1 MNDATARLN
10 AALEG
15 RYVIERELGA
25 GGMATVYL
33 AADLKHERKVAVKVL
48 KPELA
53 AVVGAERF
61 LAEIKTT
68 ANLQHPHILPLH
80 DSGEA
85 DGFLFYVMPYVEGE
99 TLRGKI
105 EREKQLSVTDAL
117 EIAKKVAG
125 ALDYAHG
132 RGVVHRDIKPANVL
146 LSEQGEPLVADFGIA
161 LAVTQAGGG
170 RITETGLSLG
180 TPHYMSPEQATGDRD
195 VDPRS
200 DVYALG
206 CVVFEM
212 LAGQPPFASTSAQAT
227 LVQILTA
234 DAPPVTR
241 LRRTVPAHVE
251 SALARALEKLPA
263 DRFES
268 AAAFARA
275 LDDETYRYVS
285 SGASVAGVTDATGA
299 PPAGGRSALPWN
311 RDNRFAGLAVIGLVL
326 AALAAWGWLRPRPA
340 PVPGVPTRTQLT
352 GLEFR
357 VPPSGGW
364 RLAISPDGRW
374 IVAGNDPDLYI
385 RAADELSWRLLP
397 NTTGATNP
405 GFSPDG
411 QFVIFS
417 AGNEIRKVPITG
429 GTPLPVA
436 EGRTAH
442 WGTDD
447 TIVFARGDTLYRVSP
462 TGGEPAILLAPSP
475 GEGELIGV
483 RRPHLLPN
491 GRAVLFATASD
502 PFTSSIALFDLET
515 REVRVLVQSG
525 NQPTY
530 VPTGHIV
537 YGHADQSLMGVP
549 FDIESLEVTGAP
561 VPLLPELAVY
571 SGGASQYAVSSSGTL
586 VYDPEGDDLPGGG
599 VRLAHVTLGGDVTPL
614 PLSPGALSGPRVS
627 PDGGKVAYEDG
638 SDVRVYDRLT
648 GANPPIGDRP
658 GGRRIP
664 VWTVGGDR
672 LLLREGA
679 LGSSVTTAWSVDEGG
694 PTTTLGEGEGPT
706 FLDFAPGDTLAIAY
720 RSSGARNPDLFV
732 ARFQDD
738 VPTFEPLLTG
748 AWDEAGAD
756 LSPDGRWLAYHSNE
770 TGENRVYVHSF
781 PRLTDRHA
789 ISPGPGTEPAWSP
802 DGRRIYYRSGPGFYA
817 VDVTT
822 GPDFVVGPPRLL
834 FEDPRLGRTY
844 GAGWVRNWD
853 VGPDGEGFVMVL
865 DETRTEA
872 DVGDVNQRRLTD
884 VILVVNW
891 FEELRARMGS

>member
-1 MNDATARLN
+1 MTDIPPRLA

-15 RYVIERELGA
+15 RYRIERELGA

-61 LAEIKTT
+61 VAEIKTT

-99 TLRGKI
+99 TLRDRI
-105 EREKQLSVTDAL
+105 EREKQLPVKDSLD
-117 EIAKKVAG
+117 IARKVAG
-125 ALDYAHG
+125 ALDYAHA

-161 LAVTQAGGG
+161 LAVAHAGAG

-251 SALARALEKLPA
+251 GALARALEKLPA

-275 LDDETYRYVS
+275 LDDATYRYV
-285 SGASVAGVTDATGA
+285 VAGAGAAGRTGP
-299 PPAGGRSALPWN
+299 PPAGGRSARPWH
-311 RDNRFAGLAVIGLVL
+311 RDNRSVGLAVIGL
-326 AALAAWGWLRPRPA
+326 ALAAIAVWGWLRPRLA

-352 GLEFR
+352 GLDFR
-357 VPPSGGW
+357 VPINGGW
-364 RLAISPDGRW
+364 RLAISPNGRW

-405 GFSPDG
+405 AFSPDG

-429 GTPLPVA
+429 GTSLPVA
-436 EGRTAH
+436 EGAGAH

-447 TIVFARGDTLYRVSP
+447 TIVFSRGDTLYRVSP
-462 TGGEPAILLAPSP
+462 TGGEPAILLAPSA
-475 GEGELIGV
+475 GEGDFTRV

-491 GRAVLFATASD
+491 GRAVLFVTTSD
-502 PFTSSIALFDLET
+502 PFTSSIALVDLET
-515 REVRVLVQSG
+515 RDVRVLVESG
-525 NQPTY
+525 THPTY

-537 YGHADQSLMGVP
+537 YGHPEQSLMGVP
-549 FDIESLEVTGAP
+549 FDLESLAVTGSP
-561 VPLLPELAVY
+561 VPLLPELRIF

-586 VYDPEGDDLPGGG
+586 VYDRGGEDRLGDE
-599 VRLAHVTLGGDVTPL
+599 VRLADVTLGGDVTPL
-614 PLSPGALSGPRVS
+614 PLSPGALSNPRYS
-627 PDGGKVAYEDG
+627 PDGAKIAYEDG

-648 GANPPIGDRP
+648 GANPTIGEAS
-658 GGRRIP
+658 GGRRLP

-679 LGSSVTTAWSVDEGG
+679 LGSSATTSWSVEQGG
-694 PTTTLGEGEGPT
+694 PTTALTGGEGPT

-720 RSSGARNPDLFV
+720 SSSGPRNPDLFI
-732 ARFQDD
+732 ARLYDD
-738 VPTFEPLLTG
+738 VPTFEPLLSA

-781 PRLTDRHA
+781 PRLSDRHA
-789 ISPGPGTEPAWSP
+789 ISAGPGTEPAWSP
-802 DGRRIYYRSGPGFYA
+802 DGRRLYYRSGAGFYA

-822 GPDFVVGPPRLL
+822 EPDFIVGPPRLL
-834 FEDPRLGRTY
+834 FEDPRLGRADGT
-844 GAGWVRNWD
+844 GWMRNWD
-853 VGPDGEGFVMVL
+853 VRPDGEGFVMVL
-865 DETRTEA
+865 DETQNGA
-872 DVGDVNQRRLTD
+872 KVDDVDQNRLTD
-884 VILVVNW
+884 VVLVVNW
-891 FEELRARMGS
+891 FEELRARMGR